1 MKIKLKGVQGTIDSN
16 ENLLKD
22 IEEKQE
28 DNQENENQI
37 KLKQSERK

>member
-28 DNQENENQI
+28 DNQENEN
-37 KLKQSERK
+37 

>member
-1 MKIKLKGVQGTIDSN
+1 MKIKLKGVQGMIDSN

-28 DNQENENQI
+28 DNQENEN
-37 KLKQSERK
+37 